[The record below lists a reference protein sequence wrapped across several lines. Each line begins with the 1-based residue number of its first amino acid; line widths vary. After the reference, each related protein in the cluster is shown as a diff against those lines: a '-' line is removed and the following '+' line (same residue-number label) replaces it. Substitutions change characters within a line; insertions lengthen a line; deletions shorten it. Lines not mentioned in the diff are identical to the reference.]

1 MGKIKNPDKK
11 SAKKSQSQP
20 YKKQIKE
27 KKYKKKKEDRKVTD
41 NVDVTEETEANVND
55 DEVLT
60 LEVIKEL
67 GGTEEDLQLLDK
79 IEGEDNAKDINDETK
94 TELLNLVQTLNFSK
108 FKSEFVVK
116 DKDYEVEKKKEN
128 TKETKGN
135 VQDNEISS
143 SSDVK
148 PHSSAKDD
156 EDDEDDD
163 ENEEAEQDKP
173 DFQFLKD
180 KNSNRSQC
188 VIKTGTGVKWYESI
202 NQDVETDENNLTNK
216 YWMQKLEKYTKTVWD
231 KDTENYNKASQ
242 KGSKKSET
250 QWIKTVLKSGT
261 LNDKFSAYVILLQDS
276 PIHNIGVLET
286 FIDFVSLKSRRP
298 CLMAMESLQ
307 QIFVEFLLLPTRK
320 LRNFDKNPF
329 SKLSELSGGNKETRD
344 RYLISWMFEDRLK
357 KLYLKFLD
365 NLELVG
371 KDSIEKTKIKSL
383 STILELLAGTP
394 EQETILLERL
404 INKLG
409 DPSRSIAAKAMYLL
423 SQLLERHSAMK
434 WVVVAEVER
443 LLYRPNIAAKAQYFG
458 ICFLSQILLE
468 KFNQDK
474 YVPPSFI
481 YCSFIYFLFQFGRE
495 ADKDLLFFLQSVRQ
509 QGRGRHQT
517 DESLADW
524 SQQSLPLRETGAWG
538 TGPADGDDAQ
548 AGPPRQLQRLH
559 PGPDPAVPGD
569 GLQGGGDGQVLLRPL
584 QEDPGPRADDLLQAG
599 DVPQPALQGHE
610 GGPQHRQAESLHE
623 ETPADHLLPALS
635 PGLRSSLPHLGAG
648 QGQTRHH
655 SSGRGNCPD
664 CCGQVR

>member
-1 MGKIKNPDKK
+1 MLQSRTMGKIKNPGKK
-11 SAKKSQSQP
+11 SAKKSQGQP

-41 NVDVTEETEANVND
+41 NVDVTEETEVNAND

-79 IEGEDNAKDINDETK
+79 IEGEDNARDINDETK

-128 TKETKGN
+128 TKETKEN

-474 YVPPSFI
+474 
-481 YCSFIYFLFQFGRE
+481 
-495 ADKDLLFFLQSVRQ
+495 
-509 QGRGRHQT
+509 
-517 DESLADW
+517 
-524 SQQSLPLRETGAWG
+524 
-538 TGPADGDDAQ
+538 
-548 AGPPRQLQRLH
+548 
-559 PGPDPAVPGD
+559 
-569 GLQGGGDGQVLLRPL
+569 
-584 QEDPGPRADDLLQAG
+584 
-599 DVPQPALQGHE
+599 
-610 GGPQHRQAESLHE
+610 
-623 ETPADHLLPALS
+623 
-635 PGLRSSLPHLGAG
+635 
-648 QGQTRHH
+648 
-655 SSGRGNCPD
+655 
-664 CCGQVR
+664 